1 MRNFYQYPIAL
12 LLTELNSPV
21 CVYIALFPQV
31 CEDTRHDT
39 LFEMRG
45 QMETYYGSMEWVDCV
60 ISDDYEDKVWSKKQ
74 TRGYLDLIKTNKVET
89 ASATEDPTGAPT
101 ASPTSS
107 SPTSSPTSSPV
118 ASTGSPVGAE
128 TLIEPKEFLCNQ
140 ISLTIGCTTADG
152 VDCNEVAPPSGT
164 ESDPCTIDVKY
175 AYSVENIGNTGDA
188 KFSKLV
194 RSRSGVN
201 SEDIDF
207 LPYFDDGLVLGQAY
221 TARAASMTENTSV
234 NFCQPQ
240 TLVTVLVAEA
250 ETTRGGAC
258 NTVEEHMLITPVAV
272 PLDLSGG
279 GDDVDLNANTVEIT
293 ETELSQDKFDSVL
306 DSTQV
311 SKEGREDAVTV
322 EIVDDSGAGASSMV
336 IAQSQF
342 VTASS
347 AAFAPSPLFTV
358 YFGAALAILGVYY

>member
-1 MRNFYQYPIAL
+1 MHTAL
-12 LLTELNSPV
+12 L
-21 CVYIALFPQV
+21 PQV

-60 ISDDYEDKVWSKKQ
+60 VSDEYEDKVWSKKQ
-74 TRGYLDLIKTNKVET
+74 TRGYLDLIKTNKVSISTEAKT
-89 ASATEDPTGAPT
+89 APATEDPTGAPT

-107 SPTSSPTSSPV
+107 PPTSTPTSSPI
-118 ASTGSPVGAE
+118 ASTGSPIGAE
-128 TLIEPKEFLCNQ
+128 TLIEPEEFLCNQ
-140 ISLTIGCTTADG
+140 ISLTINCSTADG

-175 AYSVENIGNTGDA
+175 TYSVKNIGNTGDA
-188 KFSKLV
+188 QFSKLM
-194 RSRSGVN
+194 RNRSGVN

-207 LPYFDDGLVLGQAY
+207 LPFFDDGLVLGQAY
-221 TARAASMTENTSV
+221 TAGAASMTENTSV

-240 TLVTVLVAEA
+240 TQVTVLVAEA

-258 NTVEEHMLITPVAV
+258 NTVEEYMLITPVAV

-279 GDDVDLNANTVEIT
+279 GDDVDLNANTEEIT
-293 ETELSQDKFDSVL
+293 EAELSQDEFDSVL

-347 AAFAPSPLFTV
+347 AAFAQSQLFTV
-358 YFGAALAILGVYY
+358 YFGAALAIFGMFC